1 MKKIIVKEAPIDLET
16 GSLPIN
22 PNLKQSIERDETPF
36 SKSQFI
42 KKSAEGEKKFLETAS
57 EKRIKELSDKIRN
70 YMGGDMPNPNQITQL
85 MMSLF
90 MDIKS
95 FEDSGNNK
103 EILEKMAVKLVEDE
117 VIADKFKDY
126 LDLPNNQEYSLYA
139 SFGTLDGLF

>member
-1 MKKIIVKEAPIDLET
+1 MKKKIVKEAPIDLEP

-126 LDLPNNQEYSLYA
+126 LDLQPELVGMGGVSAENMQ
-139 SFGTLDGLF
+139 